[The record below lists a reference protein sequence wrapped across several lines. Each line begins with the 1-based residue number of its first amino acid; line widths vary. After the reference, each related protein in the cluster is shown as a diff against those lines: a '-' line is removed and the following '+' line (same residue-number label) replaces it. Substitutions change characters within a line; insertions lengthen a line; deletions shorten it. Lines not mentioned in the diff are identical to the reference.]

1 MGSRSPAAKGQNWT
15 PARAPSPG
23 GPTAT
28 RTRSF
33 SPVARVGAKVSAAIE
48 VPDEGDLTQHHST
61 AGHGEVGRCPQ
72 QVRAAQRLCKVPV
85 LHYNGA
91 WVQLRHHGLPVGR
104 LQGGHHVSTWAQQL
118 PWSRPLVSP
127 ILTPLSPISQ
137 KGVSRAVTQRGLS
150 APCSCQPCLPELR
163 SSLCATVSSGIPTGT
178 GRPGGQHPHRE
189 WFSSPSCYLPC
200 SSPSRPSMSPPLC
213 PGHHA
218 LSLPLDLH
226 QLLPS
231 PQ

>member
-1 MGSRSPAAKGQNWT
+1 MRLGFKVTSCQRSELD
-15 PARAPSPG
+15 PSPG
-23 GPTAT
+23 PISWGPTAT

-91 WVQLRHHGLPVGR
+91 WVQLCHHGLPVGR

-127 ILTPLSPISQ
+127 ILTP
-137 KGVSRAVTQRGLS
+137 
-150 APCSCQPCLPELR
+150 
-163 SSLCATVSSGIPTGT
+163 
-178 GRPGGQHPHRE
+178 
-189 WFSSPSCYLPC
+189 
-200 SSPSRPSMSPPLC
+200 PPLFHKRGSHG
-213 PGHHA
+213 P
-218 LSLPLDLH
+218 
-226 QLLPS
+226 
-231 PQ
+231 